1 MLKPSLIFDLI
12 LLAVLLVSAM
22 ASYRKGL
29 LTAIVQLPGGCSVW
43 RAPGLSAGRDPFI
56 YLRPFWSAALLPRCR
71 APSANRARW
80 T

>member
-29 LTAIVQLPGGCSVW
+29 LTAIVQF
-43 RAPGLSAGRDPFI
+43 AGRLFSLAGSLVCQPEGI
-56 YLRPFWSAALLPRCR
+56 PLSI
-71 APSANRARW
+71 
-80 T
+80 